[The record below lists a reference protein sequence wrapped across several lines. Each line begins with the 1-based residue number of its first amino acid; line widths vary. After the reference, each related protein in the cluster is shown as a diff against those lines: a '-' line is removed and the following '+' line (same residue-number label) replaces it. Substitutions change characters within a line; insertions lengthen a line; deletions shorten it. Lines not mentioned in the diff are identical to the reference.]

1 MRWKL
6 RDYLDR
12 HGLNPHQLVTATG
25 LSTRT
30 VYPMTAGD
38 STRVDLRSL
47 ETIVFALRKLT
58 GERVELTDLL
68 ELEEPEA
75 ELDLTALIR
84 GASRSTPL
92 LEGMGGKPRG
102 SSVRA
107 SRSVADAVVEERAE
121 REPRSRPFT

>member
-12 HGLNPHQLVTATG
+12 HDLNPHQLVTATG

-30 VYPMTAGD
+30 VYPMTAG
-38 STRVDLRSL
+38 SPTRVDLHSL

-58 GERVELTDLL
+58 SERVELTDLL

-75 ELDLTALIR
+75 ELDLGALIR

-92 LEGMGGKPRG
+92 LEGTGGKPKG
-102 SSVRA
+102 SGVRA
-107 SRSVADAVVEERAE
+107 SRSVADAVVEERDE
-121 REPRSRPFT
+121 REQRP

>member
-6 RDYLDR
+6 NDYLDR

-47 ETIVFALRKLT
+47 ETVIFALRKLT

-68 ELEEPEA
+68 ELEEPGA
-75 ELDLTALIR
+75 ELDF
-84 GASRSTPL
+84 ASLVKSAGRATL
-92 LEGMGGKPRG
+92 LEGTGGKPRG
-102 SSVRA
+102 ASVRA
-107 SRSVADAVVEERAE
+107 SASVADAVAE
-121 REPRSRPFT
+121 A